1 LAALKS
7 YRCQYTVDHDGDALH
22 LVDVLSAGETI
33 AEGQREIELLAEHL
47 SLAIDES
54 NAASEGSAGSAVDSM
69 CREKMGH
76 GNNPHWCCLPKGHD
90 GQHSCGV
97 CALLWDTPS
106 GEHQPEPASG
116 DRLHAVVGTPNQK
129 GRTE

>member
-1 LAALKS
+1 MKGVPNYAGSAGPACSPALLAALKS

-54 NAASEGSAGSAVDSM
+54 NAEGHVLTRSEA
-69 CREKMGH
+69 E
-76 GNNPHWCCLPKGHD
+76 
-90 GQHSCGV
+90 GQ
-97 CALLWDTPS
+97 
-106 GEHQPEPASG
+106 
-116 DRLHAVVGTPNQK
+116 
-129 GRTE
+129 